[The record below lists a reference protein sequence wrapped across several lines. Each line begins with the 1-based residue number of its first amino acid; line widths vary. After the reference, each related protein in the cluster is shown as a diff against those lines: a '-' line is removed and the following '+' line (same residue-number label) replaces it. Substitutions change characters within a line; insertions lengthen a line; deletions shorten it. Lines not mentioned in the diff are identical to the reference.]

1 MRLGLSSPVSGLVV
15 AIGVGRNPWRLSPP
29 QHAILILALFGSLAT
44 PVRCAEDAYL
54 NELAAEVEKV
64 REQAVSGLD
73 ATTAS
78 EESPA
83 VGARAVGGTPEGA
96 SREAFERQL
105 ERRYLG
111 SFRFYEQLP
120 ERSRQEV
127 FEEYRQG
134 ADMSEIRKK
143 IINRLLQR

>member
-15 AIGVGRNPWRLSPP
+15 AIGAVRNPWRFSPP
-29 QHAILILALFGSLAT
+29 QHAILILALFGSLAS
-44 PVRCAEDAYL
+44 PVRSAEDAYL

-73 ATTAS
+73 ESTAS
-78 EESPA
+78 EGSPA

-111 SFRFYEQLP
+111 SFRFYEKLP